1 LFAAYMKRREDRID
15 LALAALLI
23 PAEEY
28 PRLVVED
35 YIERIDVMAAG
46 LAVEIDLEASPAK
59 IAGTISAFLSE
70 EQGFDGDREDY
81 YGPRN
86 SYLNEVMDRR
96 RGLPITL
103 SIVYIEVARRV
114 GVELLPVSMPGH
126 FLVKMLR
133 DDLELFLDPFN
144 GGDVLD
150 VHGCRRLFQ
159 SVQGAGP
166 AFRESMLGAATRRQV
181 IRRVLQNL
189 KSAYLDQQEFER
201 ALRTIDVLLTLAPW
215 DLDEVRERGLLLSRL
230 GRTEE
235 ARRDLQAYVDHGPS
249 GPARES
255 ARAALR
261 RIASP

>member
-23 PAEEY
+23 AAEEY

-35 YIERIDVMAAG
+35 YIERIDLMAAG

-59 IAGTISAFLSE
+59 IAGTISAFLTD

-133 DDLELFLDPFN
+133 DDLELFLDPLN
-144 GGDVLD
+144 GGDVID
-150 VHGCRRLFQ
+150 VDGCQRLFQ

-166 AFRESMLGAATRRQV
+166 AFRESMLGAATGRQV
-181 IRRVLQNL
+181 ISRLLQNL

-201 ALRTIDVLLTLAPW
+201 ALRTIDLLLTLTPW
-215 DLDEVRERGLLLSRL
+215 DLDEVRGRGLLLSRL

-235 ARRDLQAYVDHGPS
+235 ARRDLQAYVDHGPA